1 MSLIQVMLFWIIS
14 LWIAIKRV
22 FPKNLWQD
30 FNFCVKLLYC
40 VHKIEKSVKHC
51 PSPGMLDVFL
61 QQVSVR
67 PNQAFILY
75 QDQAHTYR
83 DIDLKSNRAAWALRE
98 HAKLKTGDCV
108 AVIDFNGPSY
118 VWSWLALA
126 KLGCSM
132 ACLNYNLRT
141 KSFLHCFKI
150 CGAKVL
156 IASPVLKDVI
166 DEVLPTLLEEGVLVY
181 YLNRDSFNDGTHSL
195 LDKMEASSE
204 DPVPESF
211 RSDVS
216 PQSTALYI
224 YTSGTTGLPKAATI
238 SQKRVLISCTV
249 GMLTGLTSKDVLYI
263 PLPLYHSSGLLL
275 GLRGCIQVGATCL
288 LRNKFSVTEFWN
300 DCRKYNVTGFMYI
313 GEIVR
318 YLCNTPKKAS
328 DKDHSVQFCMGNGV
342 RVDVWR
348 EFTNRFGNITLYEV
362 YGATEGNAFFFNYS
376 NKAGA
381 IGRYNI
387 FLKLLQPF
395 EIIKYDMERNEPVL
409 DHRGRCIRAARG
421 EPGLAI
427 AKIIKSNPF
436 SGYAGNES
444 QTKKKIIQNV
454 LRKGDMYFNS
464 GDLVVVDKEGFI
476 YFHDRIGDTFRWKGE
491 NVATTEVENIVSA
504 VDFIEQCNVF
514 GVPVPYHEGRI
525 GMASVTL
532 KEGRSF
538 DGEKL
543 YAKVAD
549 YLPNYARPRFIR
561 IQDCMEVTG
570 TYKLNKMGLI
580 KEGFNPDVIH
590 DPLYF
595 LDENVK
601 SYVPMTNNIY
611 QAILEKKLKL

>member
-1 MSLIQVMLFWIIS
+1 MLFCIIP
-14 LWIAIKRV
+14 LWIAIKRL

-30 FNFCVKLLYC
+30 FKFCIKLIYC

-83 DIDLKSNRAAWALRE
+83 DIDLKSNQAAWALRE
-98 HAKLKTGDCV
+98 HANLKSGDCV
-108 AVIDFNGPSY
+108 AVFDFNGPSY
-118 VWSWLALA
+118 VWTWLALA

-132 ACLNYNLRT
+132 ACLNYNLRA

-150 CGAKVL
+150 SGAKVL
-156 IASPVLKDVI
+156 IASPVLKDAI

-195 LDKMEASSE
+195 LDKIEATSE
-204 DPVPESF
+204 DAVPESF
-211 RSDVS
+211 RSDIS
-216 PQSTALYI
+216 PQSPALYI

-238 SQKRVLISCTV
+238 SQKRVLTSCTV

-300 DCRKYNVTGFMYI
+300 DCRKYNVTAFMYI

-318 YLCNTPKKAS
+318 YLCNTPKKAC

-342 RVDVWR
+342 RADVWR
-348 EFTNRFGNITLYEV
+348 EFTNRFGNITLYEI

-395 EIIKYDMERNEPVL
+395 EIIKYDTERNEPVL
-409 DHRGRCIRAARG
+409 DHRGHCIRVARG
-421 EPGLAI
+421 EPGLLI

-436 SGYAGNES
+436 GGYAGNES

-454 LRKGDMYFNS
+454 LKKGDMYFNS
-464 GDLVVVDKEGFI
+464 GDLVVVDKEGFV

-491 NVATTEVENIVSA
+491 NVATTEVENILSTM
-504 VDFIEQCNVF
+504 DFIEQCNVF

-543 YAKVAD
+543 YAKVTD

-561 IQDCMEVTG
+561 IQEYMEVTG
-570 TYKLNKMGLI
+570 TYKHNKVGLV
-580 KEGFNPDVIH
+580 KEGFNPDVIR

-601 SYVPMTNNIY
+601 SYVPMTNNMY
-611 QAILEKKLKL
+611 QAILEKKFKL